1 MAVLMRGA
9 GEWARLLY
17 RGALYGLLGVLFC
30 NASGSSAA
38 APSEY
43 RVKAVFLFNFTQFVE
58 WPPGVF
64 KSPEAPFVIGILGD
78 DPFGAEIDSVV
89 RGETVGLRP
98 LVIERYHAV
107 TDVRDCNIL
116 YIGRTQIGHLPEILA
131 ALAGRSILTVS
142 DSDTADQ
149 RGVMIR
155 LLTQSNRIRM
165 QIDVGAAKRGNLT
178 ISSKLL
184 RPAEIVGG
192 AGEG

>member
-1 MAVLMRGA
+1 MAVLRGTLRA
-9 GEWARLLY
+9 LLIV
-17 RGALYGLLGVLFC
+17 LCCNVSIGL
-30 NASGSSAA
+30 AA
-38 APSEY
+38 AASEY

-64 KSPEAPFVIGILGD
+64 KSSEEPFVIGILGD
-78 DPFGAEIDSVV
+78 DPFGAEIDGVV
-89 RGETVGLRP
+89 RGETVGQRP

-107 TDVRDCNIL
+107 ADLRNCNIL

-142 DSDTADQ
+142 DADEADQ

-155 LLTQSNRIRM
+155 LLNQSNHIRM
-165 QIDVGAAKRGNLT
+165 QIDVGAARRGNLT

-184 RPAEIVGG
+184 RPAEIVGSG
-192 AGEG
+192 QG